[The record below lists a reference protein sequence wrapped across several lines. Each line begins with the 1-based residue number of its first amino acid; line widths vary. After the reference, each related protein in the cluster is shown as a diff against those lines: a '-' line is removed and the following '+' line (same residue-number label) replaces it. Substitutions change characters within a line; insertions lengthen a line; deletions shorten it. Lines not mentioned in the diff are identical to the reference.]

1 MHSKRKFGA
10 LLLLGCASLLVA
22 ACSGAK
28 VEQCVERLWEP
39 TGGRQGFELI
49 DVVSGE
55 VWLTKDWTLQDF
67 ETFDLPISQA
77 LWLKNDPRTG
87 AARSGKFLRSPGC
100 ELGEFTYMQAHGR
113 EFLHVVDL
121 DGMGTELDDEGLIRA
136 VQLNKHHD
144 LGFTEGAEVEVLTN
158 PSGQR
163 FVLVAKTLLEVE
175 DAPSVPEGW
184 SLESFVLA
192 APFKVQLDGKVS
204 VLRMDNEDS
213 FQGPLPADAI
223 IPKAP

>member
-1 MHSKRKFGA
+1 M
-10 LLLLGCASLLVA
+10 
-22 ACSGAK
+22 
-28 VEQCVERLWEP
+28 WEP
-39 TGGRQGFELI
+39 TGTRQGFELV

-55 VWLTKDWTLQDF
+55 VWLTKDWTVQDF
-67 ETFDLPISQA
+67 EKFDLPISQA

-87 AARSGKFLRSPGC
+87 AAQSGKFLRSPGC
-100 ELGEFTYMQAHGR
+100 EPGQFTYMQAHGR

-121 DGMGTELDDEGLIRA
+121 DGLPRELDDKGLIRA
-136 VQLNKHHD
+136 VQLNKHHSLNFD
-144 LGFTEGAEVEVLTN
+144 EGAQIEVLSD

-163 FVLVAKTLLEVE
+163 FVLIARTLLEVE
-175 DAPSVPEGW
+175 DDPSLPEGW

-223 IPKAP
+223 FPKAP

>member
-1 MHSKRKFGA
+1 MHSYRKFGA
-10 LLLLGCASLLVA
+10 LLSLGCASLLVA
-22 ACSGAK
+22 ACSGPK
-28 VEQCVERLWEP
+28 VEQCTERLWDP
-39 TGGRQGFELI
+39 TGARQGFELI
-49 DVVSGE
+49 DLVSGE
-55 VWLTKDWTLQDF
+55 VWLTKDWTLQEF
-67 ETFDLPISQA
+67 ERFELPISQS

-87 AARSGKFLRSPGC
+87 VAQSGKFLKSPGC
-100 ELGEFTYMQAHGR
+100 ERGEFTYMQAHGR
-113 EFLHVVDL
+113 EFLHVVDM
-121 DGMGTELDDEGLIRA
+121 DGMATELDDEGLIMA
-136 VQLNKHHD
+136 VQLNKHHS
-144 LGFTEGAEVEVLTN
+144 LGFNEGAEVKVLSD

-163 FVLVAKTLLEVE
+163 FILVARTLLDVK
-175 DAPSVPEGW
+175 DVPSVPEGW